1 MTVTEL
7 IELLQKIENKNVTVL
22 MSIDPEG
29 NGYREFSGDI
39 DETLYREDGYDTEIF
54 DQEAFEIDWLDDPD
68 VSDEE
73 AADYKNDFKPCI
85 VLWP

>member
-29 NGYREFSGDI
+29 NDFNEFSGDI
-39 DETLYREDGYDTEIF
+39 EERLYRKDDHEIELF
-54 DQEAFEIDWLDDPD
+54 CGEELCDPD